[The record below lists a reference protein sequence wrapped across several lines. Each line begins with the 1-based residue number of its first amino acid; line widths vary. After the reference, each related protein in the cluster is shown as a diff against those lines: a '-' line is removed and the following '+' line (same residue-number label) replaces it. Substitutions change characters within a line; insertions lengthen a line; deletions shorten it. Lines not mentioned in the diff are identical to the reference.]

1 MEKFKDFWRQY
12 RTPALIGGG
21 ILLFLLCAVTG
32 AALWLTRG
40 FWMDAQETAIHATE
54 PVTEAET
61 IAVITEPPTTMPPT
75 TEPPTTQPPTTEP
88 PTTEPPPASAM
99 IENVPYYSQHGLL
112 PTGCELVSAKMLL
125 EYYTGREVD
134 MQDIIDRVDCQY
146 PQDVDGIPCAPHP
159 SEAFIGS
166 PWDETS
172 FGCFSPIICDMM
184 NNLLPRGYVAVDTTG
199 TELSELAE
207 TYIPQGRPVLVWAT
221 IAMLQSFPHM
231 GWYLMDEHG
240 KPTDEWYDWLANEH
254 CLVLIGYDED
264 YYYFNDPYAWR
275 TGTRY
280 GREIVEKRYA
290 EMDQYSAVVL
300 PVPENSTE
308 PATYVPVRETEPT
321 EPETTDITNPPMP

>member
-61 IAVITEPPTTMPPT
+61 IAVI
-75 TEPPTTQPPTTEP
+75 TEP

-240 KPTDEWYDWLANEH
+240 KPTDEWYDWLAVTDVRSSKNAMRKWISTAP
-254 CLVLIGYDED
+254 LS
-264 YYYFNDPYAWR
+264 FPFRR
-275 TGTRY
+275 TARNQQPMSPS
-280 GREIVEKRYA
+280 GRQNQQSR
-290 EMDQYSAVVL
+290 
-300 PVPENSTE
+300 
-308 PATYVPVRETEPT
+308 R
-321 EPETTDITNPPMP
+321 PPISPIRQCRKSK